1 VAFSGTFVGFLCEK
15 RRVSDRETY
24 GSAKENIG
32 FRAEKRKNI
41 FYVFTKTD

>member
-1 VAFSGTFVGFLCEK
+1 MAFSGIFVGFSREK
-15 RRVSDRETY
+15 RRVSDRKTY

-32 FRAEKRKNI
+32 FRAGKRKNI

>member
-1 VAFSGTFVGFLCEK
+1 MAFSGTFVGFLCEK

-32 FRAEKRKNI
+32 FRAGKRKNL